1 MWLRSELTPRAMLV
15 LGHTAWEGGGAKS
28 WLRLK
33 ALPTAEGGS
42 SDPALPRLPEP
53 EELTAD
59 EAGPVEHVV
68 PFAQLLGTEWSRPQ
82 RVATPGGDS
91 PRGCGSSGGRN
102 CVTSQREAKAA
113 AAAQGGVGAEEGAE
127 GAGGGL
133 VGSSAKAQRPSSA
146 PPFPDH
152 VDLAELRRAL
162 EEAFRSHFR
171 ADVERDE
178 VGLGALQ
185 AEGISITPDEYEA
198 GAEWRCA
205 CALATHG
212 ALVRLGY
219 ATRRGALL
227 HFAAAALRGEW
238 SRAVPAEAEAR
249 LGEGRVA
256 RGEATTCSPTGDGPA
271 ASRGDRPPPC
281 DEGAAARLRDEEPA
295 GCIPHGVVLHSGGAA
310 GSGGSFVTAPTA
322 ATVGNDSPH
331 VGPGSKRKR
340 AADADT
346 EVARHCRAERRQRE
360 AAAPGEVVVPASHRA
375 AVLEGLRRVLVKEGG
390 DPEEWWERNGAGGP
404 FPFEAELPALRGLRG
419 GELYREEG
427 KATSRSP

>member
-1 MWLRSELTPRAMLV
+1 MGWL
-15 LGHTAWEGGGAKS
+15 
-28 WLRLK
+28 
-33 ALPTAEGGS
+33 
-42 SDPALPRLPEP
+42 
-53 EELTAD
+53 
-59 EAGPVEHVV
+59 
-68 PFAQLLGTEWSRPQ
+68 
-82 RVATPGGDS
+82 
-91 PRGCGSSGGRN
+91 
-102 CVTSQREAKAA
+102 
-113 AAAQGGVGAEEGAE
+113 
-127 GAGGGL
+127 
-133 VGSSAKAQRPSSA
+133 A
-146 PPFPDH
+146 PPRRRSG
-152 VDLAELRRAL
+152 RRAL
-162 EEAFRSHFR
+162 RPSLTTSTTPSCGGRSR
-171 ADVERDE
+171 TPSAATSAPTSR
-178 VGLGALQ
+178 GLRSGFGALP

-322 ATVGNDSPH
+322 ATVGSA
-331 VGPGSKRKR
+331 GSGSKRNWV
-340 AADADT
+340 ADADSVGS
-346 EVARHCRAERRQRE
+346 EIARHHRAERRQRE
-360 AAAPGEVVVPASHRA
+360 AAAPGAVVVPASHRA
-375 AVLEGLRRVLVKEGG
+375 AVLEGLRRVLRKEGG
-390 DPEEWWERNGAGGP
+390 DPEEWWERNGTGGP
-404 FPFEAELPALRGLRG
+404 FPFEVELAGP
-419 GELYREEG
+419 
-427 KATSRSP
+427 